1 MEMQM
6 AFLDK
11 VRQASQQ
18 LEMPPPDPWL
28 KTLRKALEGV
38 EVMSTAAL
46 LDIVDARR
54 NTANG
59 RRLAAVMRELK
70 FIPIQSRR
78 LMPGGFRDTVTRG
91 WTRPVRPLSKPGK
104 VERSQDAV
112 SQSAKKG
119 TTDVP

>member
-1 MEMQM
+1 MSFIEKMQE
-6 AFLDK
+6 AA
-11 VRQASQQ
+11 RQ

-46 LDIVDARR
+46 LDIVDAHR
-54 NTANG
+54 TTGNG
-59 RRLAAVMRELK
+59 RRLAAIMRELK

-91 WTRPVRPLSKPGK
+91 WTRPVRALSKPSK
-104 VERSQDAV
+104 VERSSNAT
-112 SQSAKKG
+112 SPLFKG

>member
-1 MEMQM
+1 M

-11 VRQASQQ
+11 VRQATEQ
-18 LEMPPPDPWL
+18 LDLPPPDPWL

-91 WTRPVRPLSKPGK
+91 WTRPVRPLSKPSK
-104 VERSQDAV
+104 VALSQDAV
-112 SQSAKKG
+112 SQSAKKD
-119 TTDVP
+119 TTNVP

>member
-1 MEMQM
+1 M

-46 LDIVDARR
+46 LDIVDAGRT
-54 NTANG
+54 TANG

-91 WTRPVRPLSKPGK
+91 WTRPIRPPHKPEK
-104 VERSQDAV
+104 VQRSHQDT
-112 SQSAKKG
+112 SNTKESSNG
-119 TTDVP
+119 

>member
-1 MEMQM
+1 M

-46 LDIVDARR
+46 LDIVDAHR
-54 NTANG
+54 TTSNG
-59 RRLAAVMRELK
+59 RRLAAIMRELK
-70 FIPIQSRR
+70 FIPLQSRR

-91 WTRPVRPLSKPGK
+91 WTRPMRPMPGPSK
-104 VERSQDAV
+104 VNRSQDAV
-112 SQSAKKG
+112 SQSAKKDA
-119 TTDVP
+119 TDVP